1 MRGTINFANIFA
13 RHMNLCNSNCLSK
26 NQHSRHNIYYAKHLY
41 IVLSY
46 FHKVSSCH
54 RQNVKE
60 NNPHTHKRQI
70 DVSRGK
76 LSMDASPEPL

>member
-1 MRGTINFANIFA
+1 MVR
-13 RHMNLCNSNCLSK
+13 L
-26 NQHSRHNIYYAKHLY
+26 
-41 IVLSY
+41 Y

-54 RQNVKE
+54 RQKVKE

-76 LSMDASPEPL
+76 LSMDASPTLKFHCHG